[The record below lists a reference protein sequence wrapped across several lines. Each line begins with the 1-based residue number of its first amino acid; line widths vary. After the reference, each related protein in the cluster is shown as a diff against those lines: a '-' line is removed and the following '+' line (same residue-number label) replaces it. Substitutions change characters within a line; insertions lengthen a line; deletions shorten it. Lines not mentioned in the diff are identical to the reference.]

1 MRPKRKRMVFVV
13 VGLVLLGA
21 ATGLAL
27 LALEDNIA
35 LFQSP
40 SDLVAQTPP
49 ADRAIRLGGLVEED
63 SVERLADGVTVTF
76 RITDGVHTVP
86 VFYTGLLPNLF
97 REGQGVVAQG
107 RLDTD
112 GRFAADE
119 ILAKHDENYMP
130 REVADALKRSGHWQ
144 GDEQEQAGDNY

>member
-1 MRPKRKRMVFVV
+1 MRPKRKRMIFVV

-21 ATGLAL
+21 ATGMAL

-40 SDLVAQTPP
+40 SDLAAEAPP

-63 SVERLADGVTVTF
+63 SVERLDDGVTITF
-76 RITDGVHTVP
+76 RITDGAHAVP
-86 VFYTGLLPNLF
+86 VVYTGLLPNLF

-107 RLDTD
+107 RLDAT
-112 GRFAADE
+112 GRFTAEE
-119 ILAKHDENYMP
+119 ILAKHDETYMP

-144 GDEQEQAGDNY
+144 GEEEEQAGDTY

>member
-1 MRPKRKRMVFVV
+1 MRPKRKRMAFVV
-13 VGLVLLGA
+13 VGLALLGA
-21 ATGLAL
+21 ATGLTL

-40 SDLVAQTPP
+40 SDLLAQAPP
-49 ADRAIRLGGLVEED
+49 ADRALRLGGLVEED
-63 SVERLADGVTVTF
+63 SIERLSDGITVTF
-76 RITDGVHTVP
+76 RITDGAHAVP
-86 VFYTGLLPNLF
+86 VVYTGLLPNLF

-107 RLDTD
+107 RLDAE
-112 GRFAADE
+112 GRFTADE

-144 GDEQEQAGDNY
+144 GEEQEQASDNY

>member
-1 MRPKRKRMVFVV
+1 MRPKRKRLVFVV

-40 SDLVAQTPP
+40 SDLAAQAPP

-63 SVERLADGVTVTF
+63 SVERLGDGVTVTF
-76 RITDGVHTVP
+76 RITDGVHAVP
-86 VFYTGLLPNLF
+86 VVYTGLLPNLF

-107 RLDTD
+107 RLDAD
-112 GRFAADE
+112 GQFAAEE

-144 GDEQEQAGDNY
+144 GEEQGQAGDNY